1 MSLTTEPVVFS
12 KAAPLIQ
19 AVSVTRA
26 PLMLPLVAFQSMVI
40 TVFVQH
46 PERTRGYL
54 LRLAVIVGGI
64 GGVGAL
70 AAAACGPWLMAVIF
84 GPAYANTPLILG
96 FLVLAAACLA
106 LLTLTG
112 AVALA
117 ADHHRLNI
125 LGWCVALVVSV
136 VIMLLPVCLET
147 RTVASLVVG
156 PLLGS
161 ICHILGL
168 VRRTR

>member
-1 MSLTTEPVVFS
+1 
-12 KAAPLIQ
+12 
-19 AVSVTRA
+19 
-26 PLMLPLVAFQSMVI
+26 
-40 TVFVQH
+40 
-46 PERTRGYL
+46 
-54 LRLAVIVGGI
+54 
-64 GGVGAL
+64 
-70 AAAACGPWLMAVIF
+70 MAVIF
-84 GPAYANTPLILG
+84 GSAYANTPLTLG
-96 FLVLAAACLA
+96 LLVLAAACLA

-125 LGWCVALVVSV
+125 LGWCVALLVCVAL
-136 VIMLLPVCLET
+136 MLLPISLDI
-147 RTVASLVVG
+147 RTVVSLVAG

>member
-1 MSLTTEPVVFS
+1 
-12 KAAPLIQ
+12 
-19 AVSVTRA
+19 
-26 PLMLPLVAFQSMVI
+26 
-40 TVFVQH
+40 
-46 PERTRGYL
+46 
-54 LRLAVIVGGI
+54 
-64 GGVGAL
+64 
-70 AAAACGPWLMAVIF
+70 MAVIF

-156 PLLGS
+156 PLL
-161 ICHILGL
+161 
-168 VRRTR
+168 